1 MSAAWSPSQYL
12 RFEDHRTR
20 PAMDLLA
27 RVAAP
32 NATRITDI
40 GCGPGNSTELL
51 IERFPLADILGMDS
65 SPKMIE
71 AAGKR
76 LSSCRFELA
85 DIASWRPDA
94 PQDLL
99 FANAVLQWL
108 PDHETLLPT
117 LMSFVRD
124 GGMLAVQMP
133 DNLNEP
139 THVGMRTAADDGRWV
154 DRLRAADGERTT
166 ILSASDYWS
175 ILKPHAAKID
185 IWRTTYNHPLAG
197 LDGIVDWFKGSG
209 LLPYLSRLSVVEQA
223 EYLRIYKGLL
233 ADSYPV
239 MADGTVLLPFPRLF
253 IVASR

>member
-1 MSAAWSPSQYL
+1 MSAPWSPSQYL
-12 RFEDHRTR
+12 KFEDHRTR

-27 RVAAP
+27 RVATP
-32 NATRITDI
+32 DATEITDI

-51 IERFPLADILGMDS
+51 VERFPSANVLGMDS

-71 AAGKR
+71 AARTR
-76 LSSCRFELA
+76 LAACRFELA
-85 DIASWRPDA
+85 DIAAWRPDG

-108 PDHETLLPT
+108 PDHEALLPK
-117 LMSFVRD
+117 LMSFLND
-124 GGMLAVQMP
+124 GGTLAIQMP
-133 DNLNEP
+133 DNLSEP
-139 THVGMRTAADDGRWV
+139 THVGMRTAAADGRWA

-209 LLPYLSRLSVVEQA
+209 LLPYLSRLSAEEQA
-223 EYLRIYKGLL
+223 EYLKVYRGLL

-239 MADGTVLLPFPRLF
+239 MPDGTVLLPFPRLF